1 MLLTK
6 KDTCINNGS
15 ARVSEDTRMKPRPTY
30 QELELRVKE
39 LERKLSGRLSF
50 EYLIKYISTS
60 FVNLPVEKIDQSIN
74 RAIRL
79 LAEFIGA
86 SRSAIFIVSDDVKT
100 FENTHAWNDE
110 DPDRNDR
117 LHDPIPFEGF
127 GYFWEQLSR
136 SEFVIINRCDDIP
149 SKAVLERE
157 WYESNS
163 FRSLLFIPM
172 ILEKRIYGLLSFS
185 GPPHEVKNWPEEF
198 IILIRLI
205 ADRFMNLLN
214 RKNVEVALLQSKKLS
229 ESLLNATTDSAMLI
243 KPTGT
248 ILTANISFC
257 RMLEKK
263 QGEIIGAN
271 LFDLTPQELV
281 QNRKTQI
288 DRVVAEKKRISF
300 EDESGDRCYYHVF
313 YPVFNASGD
322 VDKLAYYSHDI
333 TGVKRVEKSIRH
345 LTHELI
351 KGQESERQK
360 IANDLHDN
368 VAQELASLRIHCDA
382 LFDQIPGMP
391 PHAREVVSGFS
402 RTIKNSIETV
412 RELAYE
418 LQPPSFDH
426 KGLVKTLYRYCEDF
440 SQKTGIRVDFFSAG
454 MNALRLDFNTENALH
469 RIVREALANVNA
481 HAGAAKVTVR
491 LVASYP
497 TIMLRIED
505 NGKGFDVTSFNNR
518 GNGSK
523 PMGLKNM
530 EGRVRLQNGKIRI
543 LSKPGAGTRILAE
556 LPFSKDSHIPPTP
569 ETRQ

>member
-1 MLLTK
+1 MFLTK
-6 KDTCINNGS
+6 KGTCINDGI
-15 ARVSEDTRMKPRPTY
+15 ARVSEDVRMKPRPTY
-30 QELELRVKE
+30 KELEIRVKE

-60 FVNLPVEKIDQSIN
+60 FVNLPVEKIDHSIN

-79 LAEFIGA
+79 LADFIGA
-86 SRSAIFIVSDDVKT
+86 SRSAIFVVSDDVKT

-110 DPDRNDR
+110 EPDKNDR
-117 LHDPIPFEGF
+117 LREPIPFEHF
-127 GYFWEQLSR
+127 GYFWEQLCR

-243 KPTGT
+243 TPAGT
-248 ILTANISFC
+248 ILTANVSFC
-257 RMLEKK
+257 SMLGKK
-263 QGEIIGAN
+263 PGEIIGAN

-288 DRVVAEKKRISF
+288 DRVIAEKKRISF
-300 EDESGDRCYYHVF
+300 EDESADRCYHHVF
-313 YPVFNASGD
+313 YPVFNASGA
-322 VDKLAYYSHDI
+322 VDRLAYYSHDV

-345 LTHELI
+345 LTNELI

-391 PHAREVVSGFS
+391 PHARDVVSGFS
-402 RTIKNSIETV
+402 KTIKNSIETV
-412 RELAYE
+412 RELAYD

-440 SQKTGIRVDFFSAG
+440 SQKTGVRVDFFSAG
-454 MNALRLDFNTENALH
+454 MNVLRLDFNTENTLH
-469 RIVREALANVNA
+469 RIVREALANVKA

-505 NGKGFDVTSFNNR
+505 NGKGFDVTTFNNR
-518 GNGSK
+518 GNGNK

-556 LPFSKDSHIPPTP
+556 LPFSKECHVSPVPNS
-569 ETRQ
+569 RQ

>member
-1 MLLTK
+1 
-6 KDTCINNGS
+6 
-15 ARVSEDTRMKPRPTY
+15 MKPRPTY
-30 QELELRVKE
+30 KELELRVKE
-39 LERKLSGRLSF
+39 LEKKLSGRLSF

-60 FVNLPVEKIDQSIN
+60 FVNLPVEKIDHSIN

-79 LAEFIGA
+79 LAEFICA

-110 DPDRNDR
+110 EPDRNDR

-172 ILEKRIYGLLSFS
+172 ILENRIYGLLSFS

-243 KPTGT
+243 KPNGT
-248 ILTANISFC
+248 ILTANVSFC
-257 RMLEKK
+257 RMLGRKP
-263 QGEIIGAN
+263 GEVIGAN
-271 LFDLTPQELV
+271 IFNLTPPELV
-281 QNRKTQI
+281 HNRKTQI

-300 EDESGDRCYYHVF
+300 EDESGDRCYHHVF

-345 LTHELI
+345 LTNELI
-351 KGQESERQK
+351 KGQENERQK

-402 RTIKNSIETV
+402 KTIKNSIETV

-440 SQKTGIRVDFFSAG
+440 SQKNGIRVDFFSAG
-454 MNALRLDFNTENALH
+454 MNSLRLDFNTENALH
-469 RIVREALANVNA
+469 RIVREALANVKA
-481 HAGAAKVTVR
+481 HAGPAKVTVR

-556 LPFSKDSHIPPTP
+556 LPFSKDSHIPTSPNP
-569 ETRQ
+569 RQ